1 MNRRD
6 ALKLAGISVA
16 TTAVS
21 ANESAIKNGLSSV
34 KVMNSTAKLPKNG
47 KGARIVVVG
56 GGWSGLSVAKRLKE
70 YVKDA
75 DVVLVE
81 QNTTFIS
88 CPISNLWLVGGVEL
102 EFITHSYLDAANNN
116 GYTYFNATVF
126 DIDTKERKVYTNEG
140 YLDYEYLVLAP
151 GIDYD
156 YSRWTDGDMALEYEL
171 STKYPAG
178 FKNHSEHETIRNKI
192 ENFKGGNFILTV
204 PSGNY
209 RCLPAPYERA
219 CLIADY
225 MKKNKIKG
233 KVVIMDENP
242 DITIKAEGFYA
253 AFNELYKDYIVYMSS
268 TKIEEFDLKNKK
280 VMTDFDEISFSDA
293 SFYPHIRGSKL
304 LEIAGVAKDS
314 INKGEA
320 NIDPFTYQVIGDE
333 RVYCSGDV
341 RPMGFSKSGN
351 TANSEGHIV
360 ARSISDK
367 IQGKKNVWK
376 SPHTECFSVIA
387 LNPTRAMS
395 VNLDYKWIDT
405 NKSFTFFNVKMMQ
418 DWHAKSGE
426 VAGEGVG
433 EWGDAMFKDMF
444 Y

>member
-21 ANESAIKNGLSSV
+21 AKE
-34 KVMNSTAKLPKNG
+34 TAKKSDLSNVRVMSAAANLPKNG
-47 KGARIVVVG
+47 KGAKIVIVG
-56 GGWSGLSVAKRLKE
+56 GGWSGLSVAKRLKQ
-70 YVKDA
+70 YIPDA

-102 EFITHSYLDAANNN
+102 EFITHSFLDAANNN
-116 GYTYFNATVF
+116 GYTYFNASVF
-126 DIDTKERKVYTNEG
+126 DIDRKKRKVYTNEG

-156 YSRWTDGDMALEYEL
+156 YSAWTNGDTALEYEL

-178 FKNHSEHETIRNKI
+178 FKNHSEHDTIRRKI
-192 ENFKGGNFILTV
+192 ENFKEGNFLLTV
-204 PSGNY
+204 PGGNY

-233 KVVIMDENP
+233 KVVLMDENP
-242 DITIKAEGFYA
+242 DVTIKAEGFHA
-253 AFNELYKDYIVYMSS
+253 AFNEMYKDYLVYMPNV
-268 TKIEEFDLKNKK
+268 KIEEIDLKNKK
-280 VMTDFDEISFSDA
+280 VMTEFDEVLFSDA
-293 SFYPHIRGSKL
+293 AFYPRVRGSKL
-304 LEIAGVAKDS
+304 LEIAGVAKDA

-320 NIDPFTYQVIGDE
+320 NIDPFTYQVIGDPH
-333 RVYCSGDV
+333 VYCSGDS
-341 RPMGFSKSGN
+341 RPMAFSKSGN
-351 TANSEGHIV
+351 TSNSEGYIV
-360 ARSISDK
+360 ARSIRDK
-367 IQGKKNVWK
+367 ILGQKNVWK
-376 SPHTECFSVIA
+376 SPHTECFSAVA
-387 LNPTRAMS
+387 LNPMRAMS
-395 VNLDYKWIDT
+395 VNTDYQWSES
-405 NKSFTFFNVKMMQ
+405 NKSFTFFNVAMMQ
-418 DWHAKSGE
+418 NWHDKSGTD
-426 VAGEGVG
+426 AGKGLI
-433 EWGDAMFKDMF
+433 EWGDAMYKDMF